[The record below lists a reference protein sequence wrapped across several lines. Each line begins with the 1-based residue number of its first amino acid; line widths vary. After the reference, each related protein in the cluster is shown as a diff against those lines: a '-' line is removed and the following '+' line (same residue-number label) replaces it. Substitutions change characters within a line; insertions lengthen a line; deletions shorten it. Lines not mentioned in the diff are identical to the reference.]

1 MLIFGEIS
9 VAVGFSYWLSKAM
22 GSSLIWTDRLW
33 KDYYNYLYSMSM
45 YSLFGEKKSS
55 KKKEKNH
62 SAVALSST
70 KALDLV
76 YIHSTISSMPD
87 G

>member
-1 MLIFGEIS
+1 
-9 VAVGFSYWLSKAM
+9 
-22 GSSLIWTDRLW
+22 
-33 KDYYNYLYSMSM
+33 MSM

-55 KKKEKNH
+55 KKREKNH